1 MYQQKFTKNGGL
13 RNEVRKGRNH
23 GNRKAKPGM
32 DRENERL
39 GHVLHSKGRQSN
51 CLHREGERTMKKY
64 RLKPR
69 FYVIAITTGLLI
81 TGFSI
86 VQIDAACTEKLESGE
101 IIKPAAVYAQ
111 EIEQPEEPAE
121 PGLESL
127 GEYKITHYCSC
138 PQCCGVWAENRPVD
152 ENGQEIVY
160 TASGARAEAGKT
172 IAVDPAVIPLGSTV
186 IIDGQE
192 YIAQDTG
199 GAIQGNRIDI
209 YCSSHQEALELGVIT
224 AEVWMEV

>member
-1 MYQQKFTKNGGL
+1 
-13 RNEVRKGRNH
+13 
-23 GNRKAKPGM
+23 
-32 DRENERL
+32 
-39 GHVLHSKGRQSN
+39 
-51 CLHREGERTMKKY
+51 MKKY
-64 RLKPR
+64 RFKPR
-69 FYVIAITTGLLI
+69 FYVIAVTTGLLI
-81 TGFSI
+81 TGFS
-86 VQIDAACTEKLESGE
+86 VMHIDATCNAKLESGE

-111 EIEQPEEPAE
+111 EIEEPAE
-121 PGLESL
+121 PEEPEPALESL

-152 ENGQEIVY
+152 ESGQEIVL
-160 TASGARAEAGKT
+160 TASGAIAEAGKT

-199 GAIQGNRIDI
+199 NAIQGNRIDI

-224 AEVWMEV
+224 AEVWREA